1 SHVIAA
7 SRSCLPHTFRPCA
20 SFLDLAFRDVTL
32 SHCSVNSGGEQQ
44 IDFIAGFS
52 SHETSNFLV
61 ILETHEC
68 PTKHWGDRFVWR
80 YHGFDEV
87 GHVESAASAR
97 EARAASAFIT

>member
-1 SHVIAA
+1 
-7 SRSCLPHTFRPCA
+7 
-20 SFLDLAFRDVTL
+20 
-32 SHCSVNSGGEQQ
+32 VNPGGEQQ

-61 ILETHEC
+61 ILKTHEC

-80 YHGFDEV
+80 YHRFDEV
-87 GHVESAASAR
+87 GHVESAAGAR